1 MLAVLLV
8 AGSLGL
14 SNFAASIAI
23 GIAGVDRH
31 VRARVALAFG
41 LFEAG
46 MPIVGLLAGHGVA
59 HALGSSAHIIGGAL
73 LVATGGFTIAEGVR
87 TSDTSPSTHELR
99 RGRLLLLAAGLSID
113 NLIVG
118 FALGAY
124 DVPIVLAV
132 AIIGVVSVAMSLIG
146 LELGER
152 LGARVERDSELLA
165 GIVLVC
171 VGVAIAIGLF

>member
-31 VRARVALAFG
+31 LRARVALAFG
-41 LFEAG
+41 LFEAA
-46 MPIVGLLAGHGVA
+46 MPVVGLLLGRGTA
-59 HALGSSAHIIGGAL
+59 HALGSRAHIIGGAL
-73 LVATGGFTIAEGVR
+73 LIAIGAFTVAQAVR
-87 TSDTSPSTHELR
+87 TPAAAPSTLDLR

-124 DVPIVLAV
+124 NVSIVLALIV
-132 AIIGVVSVAMSLIG
+132 IAVVSVAMSLIG
-146 LELGER
+146 LELGDR
-152 LGARVERDSELLA
+152 LGARVERNSELLA
-165 GIVLVC
+165 GIVLVG
-171 VGVAIAIGLF
+171 VGIAIAIGLL

>member
-23 GIAGVDRH
+23 GIAGVDRQ

-46 MPIVGLLAGHGVA
+46 MPILGLLLGRGVV
-59 HALGSSAHIIGGAL
+59 HALGSRTHIIGGAL
-73 LVATGGFTIAEGVR
+73 LIATGVSSVAQAMR
-87 TSDTSPSTHELR
+87 TPEAAPSALNSR
-99 RGRLLLLAAGLSID
+99 RGGLWLLAAGLSID

-118 FALGAY
+118 FALGTY
-124 DVPIVLAV
+124 NVSIVLSVTVIA
-132 AIIGVVSVAMSLIG
+132 AVSVAMSLIG
-146 LELGER
+146 LELGDR
-152 LGARVERDSELLA
+152 LGIRVEHNSELVA
-165 GIVLVC
+165 GIVLVG
-171 VGVAIAIGLF
+171 VGAAVAIGFL